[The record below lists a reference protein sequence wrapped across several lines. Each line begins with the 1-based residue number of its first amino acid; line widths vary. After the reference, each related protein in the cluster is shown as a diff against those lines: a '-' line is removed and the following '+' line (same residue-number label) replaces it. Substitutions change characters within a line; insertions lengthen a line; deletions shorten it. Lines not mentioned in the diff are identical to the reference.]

1 MEGIDLT
8 SALLTREAHQI
19 MAQTVSQSLVY
30 CNKQLSE
37 TCSGILNKKK
47 IRHLQVPAFY
57 KQTKILYLKKKKFN
71 ILNLRALFALGLIQ
85 HSLWYVNNGTAIA
98 RLNAIIHWLTEHLFA
113 WFKLCPL
120 LFSLLY
126 WDFRER
132 LNH

>member
-30 CNKQLSE
+30 CNKQLFQRPVPAFL
-37 TCSGILNKKK
+37 IKK
-47 IRHLQVPAFY
+47 IIHLQVPAFY
-57 KQTKILYLKKKKFN
+57 KQTKILYFLIFFN

-113 WFKLCPL
+113 
-120 LFSLLY
+120 
-126 WDFRER
+126 
-132 LNH
+132 